1 MKIINNLINKINFG
15 NISPAKTKQEK
26 STSTNTNYN
35 STSLPSTYTTGL
47 SQVNSNLPVAYKK
60 IGEVSV
66 PGLKEKATIFKLANG
81 QKVIIQPKDG
91 PTFIKTTYN
100 VGSLNETEDIRG
112 MSHYIE
118 HNLFNGSKD
127 LAPKE
132 YDKKVSELGGSTNAS
147 TSFAQTDY
155 YLSLQLLDENSLE
168 EGIKL
173 NALQTQFPTFPSDQL
188 EKEKEPVKSEI
199 DMYKDIPDDIA
210 TSIMLKNLFGIQ
222 TNSTNFILG
231 TKDNINSF
239 TKDTVLDYFNTWYTP
254 DNAVTVITGDVNTEE
269 TIQLVSKYFNKQN
282 DLSKIH
288 QRKYESIKYNDK
300 PIRQDIVQ
308 PNATSPSIN
317 MGFAISE
324 GTPKTDLYKID
335 ALIDILCSSDSRLSK
350 VLDKYGIQPN
360 IYIENMQNKP
370 NGAKALILSV
380 KPTENQIEE
389 VLKILYEE
397 LTNIA
402 NNPPTLNELNNY
414 KKRAFNALN
423 NISES
428 SCNLNYTLT
437 NMAVN
442 NEYNYFNDKSRTIQN
457 ITPQDISDTAKKF
470 LDLNKVSICI
480 SHEKSANNESIK
492 NNYNLIS
499 NNAKTISFGASKKPK
514 ETITEQINKIN
525 KFKLWNNIE
534 TMMIPSTSGT
544 YSSLI
549 LDLNTDELNE
559 VSSPA
564 FMIINELLDRG
575 SCFRNNDTYKAFLNS
590 KDIGLSF
597 HIGTDG
603 LSVSSIFQD
612 ENTND
617 ILPLIKE
624 ILTYPNFTQTEF
636 DRAKQIVRDSIISE
650 SVSPYDKLQQELF
663 PAIKKY
669 ASKEER
675 LKQLEALTLTDIQ
688 NVYSKLIST
697 SQASATITAPFEQKP
712 YLKDIFNNELS
723 IGLPVFK
730 PFTKQKGDSYKIYS
744 PNTEAK
750 ILTAVEDNSQADI
763 CQAYKFKKTKNINDI
778 AKIELLN
785 IILGGGM
792 SSRLFTDL
800 RENKKLAYSVGSA
813 TLNEKD
819 TDSIILHIGTTTD
832 SPNPNEGSPE
842 NLTKA
847 LNGFQENINK
857 LKTENV
863 SAKELE
869 DAKTKYKT
877 QILNSF
883 ETSTDKTSSFSAS
896 KYSPYDINYWSKI
909 FDAIDNVTID
919 DIRSAA
925 NFVFANPPITSIV
938 ASQNTLD
945 SLGLK

>member
-909 FDAIDNVTID
+909 FDAIDNVTVD

>member
-288 QRKYESIKYNDK
+288 QRKYEPIKYNDK

-308 PNATSPSIN
+308 QNATSPSIN